1 MIRRRDAF
9 NFEAFE
15 QGTARKIRFDSEADM
30 ETWRDQIR
38 EVRVELVLEWDN
50 LAGVGNSPAE
60 SRTVNAIGEQI
71 AE

>member
-1 MIRRRDAF
+1 
-9 NFEAFE
+9 
-15 QGTARKIRFDSEADM
+15 M

-50 LAGVGNSPAE
+50 LAGVGNEPAE
-60 SRTVNAIGEQI
+60 IRKVNEIGEQI

>member
-38 EVRVELVLEWDN
+38 EVKLELVLEWDN
-50 LAGVGNSPAE
+50 LA
-60 SRTVNAIGEQI
+60 
-71 AE
+71 